1 MRAILIGLVA
11 SAALAVAAGCGGDG
25 GDRLSREELVSEADA
40 ICAEYEAE
48 LEAALE
54 GLAEPESLED
64 FQRLVQDAKPIVENG
79 IESLR
84 GLEPPEDL
92 EDEYD
97 EWIARNEENV
107 DAIDE
112 LQAAVAEQD
121 QQRIQEIVQ
130 RLDQN
135 EQEADELAAEI
146 GLQDCASD

>member
-1 MRAILIGLVA
+1 MRATLIGLVA
-11 SAALAVAAGCGGDG
+11 SAALAVGAGCGGDG
-25 GDRLSREELVSEADA
+25 LSREELVSEADT

-48 LEAALE
+48 LAE
-54 GLAEPESLED
+54 LAEPESLAD
-64 FQRLVQDAKPIVENG
+64 FERLVQDAKPIVENG

-130 RLDQN
+130 QLDQN

>member
-1 MRAILIGLVA
+1 MRAILIGLVT
-11 SAALAVAAGCGGDG
+11 STALAVAAGCGGDG

-48 LEAALE
+48 LE

-64 FQRLVQDAKPIVENG
+64 FQRLVQDAKPIVEDG

-130 RLDQN
+130 QLDQN